1 MMNRR
6 IVCWFVV
13 ASALIPVAAGQNSQ
27 VRSFP
32 AKSASD
38 AMNPAIKPLTPKSAM
53 PAHRKSSIAV
63 PKATKSGSSTS
74 AELSR
79 LERTSIKPVGS
90 NRGSSGAMKSAPV
103 KQAPAKAAVAPSAR
117 GSGINATYQKPK

>member
-1 MMNRR
+1 MMNHRV
-6 IVCWFVV
+6 VCRFVV
-13 ASALIPVAAGQNSQ
+13 ASALISAAAGQNPQ

-53 PAHRKSSIAV
+53 PAHRKSSIGV
-63 PKATKSGSSTS
+63 PNATKGGPSSR

-79 LERTSIKPVGS
+79 LERTSIKPVRS
-90 NRGSSGAMKSAPV
+90 NSGAMKSAPV
-103 KQAPAKAAVAPSAR
+103 KQAPAKAAGAPSAR